1 MLVPMPGAEGLSE
14 LKEEYPRPMKTEN
27 IIIRVSP
34 LEKEKI
40 KKDAEKQQMT
50 VSEYIIYLCR
60 KERGN

>member
-1 MLVPMPGAEGLSE
+1 
-14 LKEEYPRPMKTEN
+14 MKTEN

-60 KERGN
+60 KEREK